1 MGYFTNNYSN
11 LSLPLGDP
19 GFREAQIAAIHAISA
34 HFFSTKAPAVVVMP
48 TGAGKTAVAAAVC
61 FSLRA
66 KRVLVITPSRLLR
79 EQIAE
84 KFDTL
89 VDLERIR
96 AIPALM
102 ERPRVLNLRSRVKSS
117 DDWDGLRDY
126 DVVVSTVFGISGL
139 DGKVPDIP
147 SDLFDLV
154 IVDEAHHSPAATWA
168 RALAHLSSAKQILL
182 TATPFRRDAR
192 QLPGRIVFTYDVKRA
207 YEDGVFGEL
216 TFRPATPSTGAS
228 IDEAI
233 ARETEAQFLEDR
245 EKGLEHL
252 VMVRVDGI
260 DRGHQLEAVYKKTC
274 LRLKFVSGRSSL
286 TTVKKVNAELR
297 KGELDGIICVNMF
310 GEGFDLPRLKIAAL
324 HSPHKSLAVTLQFIG
339 RFARTTDNK
348 IGRATFVAFPEEQR
362 AEIQELWTTS
372 AIWPEIVH
380 NISSIRIERERIAQ
394 EVYDTFEQPFASEMG
409 DLPLNLIRPYFHAK
423 IFHAGK
429 EIDLNKRPIPQK
441 HRRLAFSTFSSE
453 VSTLVLIEQYV
464 AQPKWLSETK
474 FEDGIYHLSILH
486 WNSKRGYI
494 FIGATDKSVSN
505 YDRLLS
511 LIGESGARELSSAR
525 INRALNGID
534 GLTFFNLGMRRKQ
547 FGGRAESY
555 RILAGPSADI
565 VISELD
571 GQSYNRGHSFGKGR
585 RNGADVTIGISTS
598 SKIWSNYVGQIP
610 DYVDWC
616 ADLAERLSA
625 SDAKPTGS
633 GLDRLSAGQPITK
646 FPTSP
651 VLSFFDPQSYISVP
665 RVFPDEGLG
674 REIGLLTDFDISV
687 LECSESDAHLRIS
700 NADLSWD
707 CVLRL
712 SAYPAVV
719 PFDEGEVEPF
729 VGRAD
734 EAIPMS
740 EYLSEYI
747 PLLLLENFD
756 VVEHGSVFEAARE
769 GSALDRTSIQEIDW
783 HSAKVNIEME
793 KPPGYAIKAKSIFCW
808 MDDYLDRKSCSFVFN
823 DDGAGEVADFITLER
838 IADENW
844 VSLYHCKASGDSHA
858 GSRLDD
864 LYDVCGQAIRSGI
877 WLPARRL
884 VEQLQHRMT
893 RPSIIGVQRGDFEEF
908 RTAFATNERQ
918 KLRFANIIVQPGLS
932 SAALRER
939 PEQLL
944 VTTKHSVLAA
954 GFDRFE
960 IIASA

>member
-1 MGYFTNNYSN
+1 MGYFADNYSN
-11 LSLPLGDP
+11 LTLPFGEP
-19 GFREAQIAAIHAISA
+19 GFREAQLAAIHAISA
-34 HFFSTKAPAVVVMP
+34 HFFATKAPAIVVMP

-61 FSLRA
+61 FNLRPS
-66 KRVLVITPSRLLR
+66 RVLVITPSRLLR

-84 KFDTL
+84 KFETL

-102 ERPRVLNLRSRVKSS
+102 ERPRVLNLRNRVKSIE
-117 DDWDGLRDY
+117 DWANLREF
-126 DVVVSTVFGISGL
+126 DVVVSTVYGVSGL

-147 SDLFDLV
+147 PDLFDLV
-154 IVDEAHHSPAATWA
+154 IVDEAHHAPAATWA
-168 RALAHLSSAKQILL
+168 RALEHLSSARQILL

-192 QLPGRIVFTYDVKRA
+192 QIPGRIVFTYDVKRA
-207 YEDGVFGEL
+207 YEDGVFGDL
-216 TFRPATPSTGAS
+216 TFRPANPGDGAN

-233 ARETEAQFLEDR
+233 AREAEAQFLEDR
-245 EKGLEHL
+245 ANGLEHL

-260 DRGHQLEAVYKKTC
+260 DRGHELEAVYRKTS

-286 TTVKKVNAELR
+286 STVKKVNAELR

-339 RFARTTDNK
+339 RFARTTDKK

-380 NISSIRIERERIAQ
+380 NISTIRIERERLAQ
-394 EVYDTFEQPFASEMG
+394 EVYDTFDQPFAPEIG

-423 IFHAGK
+423 IFHASNDV
-429 EIDLNKRPIPQK
+429 DLNRRPVPQK
-441 HRRLAFSTFSSE
+441 HRRLAFSTFSPE

-464 AQPKWLSETK
+464 AQPKWLCETK
-474 FEDGIYHLSILH
+474 FEDGLYHLSILH
-486 WNSKRGYI
+486 WNKKRGYI

-565 VISELD
+565 IISELD

-585 RNGADVTIGISTS
+585 RNGVDVTIGISTS
-598 SKIWSNYVGQIP
+598 SKIWSNFVGQIP

-616 ADLAERLSA
+616 ADLAERLSSKNA
-625 SDAKPTGS
+625 DPTGS

-646 FPTSP
+646 FPTNP
-651 VLSFFDPQSYISVP
+651 VLGFFNPQSYISVP
-665 RVFPDEGLG
+665 RVFRDQELGGELGL
-674 REIGLLTDFDISV
+674 ITDFDISV
-687 LECSESDAHLRIS
+687 LGSSESEAHFRVS
-700 NADLSWD
+700 SADLSWD
-707 CVLRL
+707 AVLRL
-712 SAYPAVV
+712 GAYPPVV
-719 PFDEGEVEPF
+719 PFDECEVEPF
-729 VGRAD
+729 VGRVD
-734 EAIPMS
+734 EAIALS
-740 EYLSEYI
+740 EYLSEYV

-756 VVEHGSVFEAARE
+756 VVEHGSVFESTKE
-769 GSALDRTSIQEIDW
+769 GVELDRSCMQTIDW
-783 HSAKVNIEME
+783 AADEVNIEIE
-793 KPPGYAIKAKSIFCW
+793 KPPGHAIKAKSIFSW
-808 MDDYLDRKSCSFVFN
+808 MEDYLDQKSCKFVFN
-823 DDGAGEVADFITLER
+823 DDGAGEVADFITLESFE
-838 IADENW
+838 DENW
-844 VSLYHCKASGDSHA
+844 ISLYHCKASGEDTA

-893 RPSIIGVQRGDFEEF
+893 RPSIVGVRRGNFEQF
-908 RTAFATNERQ
+908 RTVFVTNERQ

-960 IIASA
+960 IICSN